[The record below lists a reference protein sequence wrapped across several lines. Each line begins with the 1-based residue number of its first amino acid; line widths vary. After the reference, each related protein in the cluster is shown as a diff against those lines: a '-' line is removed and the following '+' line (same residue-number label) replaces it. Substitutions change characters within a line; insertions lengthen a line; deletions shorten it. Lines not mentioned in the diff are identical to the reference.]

1 MSLLDTSPSPVVTEH
16 EGNMHLDAMVA
27 TSEGWLVGGSW
38 QAPANWLGSNP
49 ASPPMFELVLSV
61 TWDGIAA
68 PSIDIVHMG
77 DEGMI
82 HGIFEVADGYI
93 ATGTSDTIEIK
104 DGEATSM
111 GISSFAAVVDANKNV
126 WLFGNIGS
134 STVAVISDG
143 AVDVEKLPEPL
154 KIDPTHI
161 SCDDDGMISVH
172 GINSD
177 EGPGAISIDS
187 NARSSFTSLRG
198 ILDLGFILVTL
209 MIMSIMAWNV
219 TDAIRKGQVF

>member
-1 MSLLDTSPSPVVTEH
+1 
-16 EGNMHLDAMVA
+16 MHLDTMIA
-27 TSEGWLVGGSW
+27 TSDGWLVGGSW

-61 TWDGIAA
+61 TWDGITA

-77 DEGMI
+77 DEGNI
-82 HGIFEVADGYI
+82 HGIFEVEDGFI
-93 ATGTSDTIEIK
+93 ATGTADTIQIK
-104 DGEATSM
+104 NGEVTSM
-111 GISSFAAVVDANKNV
+111 GMSSFAAVADNNHNV
-126 WLFGNIGS
+126 WLFGSIGS
-134 STVAVISDG
+134 STVAVISDED
-143 AVDVEKLPEPL
+143 VQVEKLPEPL
-154 KIDPTHI
+154 KFVPTHI
-161 SCDDDGMISVH
+161 SCDEDGMISVH
-172 GINSD
+172 GINGD
-177 EGPGAISIDS
+177 ESPGAISIDS